1 MKGRTGERAFVLL
14 IISFLMTPCFLGAEE
29 GISLREKGTQ
39 EIGFGSGYGRSFES
53 NRHVDSV
60 PLNLRW
66 GCVLT
71 ESKGHSFLKG
81 NWELLLEGSVSYLFH
96 DQKKYGLGVNGLIR
110 YNFLSG
116 KRLVPFLQ
124 AGFGVWHSNLDM
136 HNFPN
141 DFNFCPQGGGGIQYF
156 IKKDMAIQWEYRL
169 QHYSNAGLNDKNAGL
184 NLNNFWIGGAYFF

>member
-1 MKGRTGERAFVLL
+1 MKGRIGEIAFIFLT
-14 IISFLMTPCFLGAEE
+14 ISFLMTPCFLGAEE
-29 GISLREKGTQ
+29 GIPLREKGTQ
-39 EIGFGSGYGRSFES
+39 EIGFGSGYGWSIES
-53 NRHVDSV
+53 NRHVESV

-71 ESKGHSFLKG
+71 EPKGSSFLKG

-96 DQKKYGLGVNGLIR
+96 NQRKYGLGANGLIR

-141 DFNFCPQGGGGIQYF
+141 DFNFCSQGGGGLQYF

-169 QHYSNAGLNDKNAGL
+169 QHFSNASLKDNNAGL
-184 NLNNFWIGGAYFF
+184 NLSNFWIGCAYFF